1 MHMETRAVKP
11 LFKYIG
17 GKTWLKEILRQ
28 KISYVLSKKKIEVY
42 VEPFVGGLG
51 SFLSIY
57 DLLIEHNIKKVI
69 LSDINV
75 ELINLYNNIK
85 IEPKSLYEEIIKL
98 EGLFLK
104 TIKPLNKKTYSKL
117 ELSEANDFFKHIRTE
132 FNLNKGKNETIQ
144 SARLVFL
151 QKHSFN
157 GVYRENSKGE
167 YNTPFNW
174 SHKTMDSDIEHKI
187 YQLNNIFL
195 SFDIKIEQKSYQLH
209 NFNDNALF
217 YLDPP
222 YLNTAELVENKYN
235 QNGFNLENQL
245 DLIHLIQN
253 TNFIYSNHAS
263 QIIENEL
270 NKNHDIE
277 IIKINRKNIMS
288 ANSESRGDDK
298 IELLATSLI

>member
-187 YQLNNIFL
+187 YQLSNIFL

>member
-195 SFDIKIEQKSYQLH
+195 SFDIKIEHKSYQLH
-209 NFNDNALF
+209 DFNDSALF

-235 QNGFNLENQL
+235 RNGFNLENQL
-245 DLIHLIQN
+245 DLIRLIQN